1 MIMPEYYAS
10 YKHLFKI
17 KWKICSIGDK
27 PLPRPIPLDGLFVF
41 LLLLVP
47 SILVAAPIG
56 AVLNQNR
63 IALGLVLDG
72 VFTWAALGFDPQ
84 GRPFLSFIL
93 DLILFFLRGKRRD
106 FSGNVVPWKRRVWVH
121 WDVFDLERGC

>member
-1 MIMPEYYAS
+1 MPEYYAS

-17 KWKICSIGDK
+17 KWKICSVGDK

-41 LLLLVP
+41 LLFLVP
-47 SILVAAPIG
+47 SILMAAPIE
-56 AVLNQNR
+56 AVFHQNR

-72 VFTWAALGFDPQ
+72 VLTWAALGFDPQ

-93 DLILFFLRGKRRD
+93 DVALFFFRGKRWD
-106 FSGNVVPWKRRVWVH
+106 FSGMAVPRKRRVWAC